1 MWQGMECISVNYQ
14 HYINWEGDGD
24 IADIAEGLWSNL
36 MFFSGWVNMS
46 NLMHSTS
53 IELRVGLRHTGLQGC
68 SVACWLSQ
76 TNLQEDSIMLE

>member
-14 HYINWEGDGD
+14 HLYKLEGDGD
-24 IADIAEGLWSNL
+24 IADIAEGLWAFL
-36 MFFSGWVNMS
+36 KFFSGCVNMS
-46 NLMHSTS
+46 NLMHSTI
-53 IELRVGLRHTGLQGC
+53 IELREGLRNVGLQGC